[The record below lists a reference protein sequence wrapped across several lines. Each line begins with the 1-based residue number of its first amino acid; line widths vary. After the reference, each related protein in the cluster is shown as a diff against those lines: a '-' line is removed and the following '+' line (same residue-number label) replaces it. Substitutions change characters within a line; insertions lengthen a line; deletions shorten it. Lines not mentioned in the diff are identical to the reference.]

1 MLLIEKNIKKK
12 ILIRNIFSYSVL
24 LKKRTKI
31 EARNKII
38 KLKINN

>member
-24 LKKRTKI
+24 LKKRNKI
-31 EARNKII
+31 ETKNKII
-38 KLKINN
+38 N